1 LDGLYDIARVL
12 QTWTEEG
19 DACCGRQQV
28 TVFLTEQFEEA
39 DIVLN
44 DKINLASKEEVAIAS
59 SAVVLL
65 GLRVKADL

>member
-1 LDGLYDIARVL
+1 M
-12 QTWTEEG
+12 
-19 DACCGRQQV
+19 